1 MKINWKLRL
10 KNKTVLAGIVS
21 AILLFIKQ
29 LTELFG
35 IDIGNQL
42 EQVSGVIGSVL
53 ALLTGLG
60 GLLDPTTKGA
70 SDSGISKTY
79 DKPRNE
85 YVDPVEYQKNET
97 NLKEQVGIMTPE
109 VYDTSEP
116 FTDDTDEV
124 TFDVADYE
132 YDEELPLGASRY
144 NDDEVLKV
152 SDEDDSKSN

>member
-60 GLLDPTTKGA
+60 VLVDPTTKGA

-85 YVDPVEYQKNET
+85 YIDPVEYQKNEV
-97 NLKEQVGIMTPE
+97 NLKEQVGIMNPQ

-116 FTDDTDEV
+116 FTDDSDEV
-124 TFDVADYE
+124 TFDVAEYE
-132 YDEELPLGASRY
+132 DDEELMRGESKFH
-144 NDDEVLKV
+144 DDEVLGLDKEV
-152 SDEDDSKSN
+152 K

>member
-35 IDIGNQL
+35 IDIGSQL

-60 GLLDPTTKGA
+60 VLVDPTTQGA

-79 DKPRNE
+79 TKPRNE
-85 YVDPVEYQKNET
+85 NVDPVEYQKNEV
-97 NLKEQVGIMTPE
+97 NLKEQVGIMNPQ

-116 FTDDTDEV
+116 FTDDSDEV
-124 TFDVADYE
+124 TFDVAEYE
-132 YDEELPLGASRY
+132 DDEELMRGESKFH
-144 NDDEVLKV
+144 DDEVLGLDKEV
-152 SDEDDSKSN
+152 K

>member
-60 GLLDPTTKGA
+60 VLVDPTTKGT

-79 DKPRNE
+79 IRPRNE
-85 YVDPVEYQKNET
+85 NIDPVEYQKEEA
-97 NLKEQVGIMTPE
+97 NLKVQVGIMTPQ

-116 FTDDTDEV
+116 FTDDSDEV

-132 YDEELPLGASRY
+132 DDEELMRGESKFH
-144 NDDEVLKV
+144 DDEVLGLDK
-152 SDEDDSKSN
+152 EAK

>member
-42 EQVSGVIGSVL
+42 EQISGVLGSIL

-60 GLLDPTTKGA
+60 VLVDPTTQGA

-79 DKPRNE
+79 TKPRNE
-85 YVDPVEYQKNET
+85 NVDPVEYQKNEV
-97 NLKEQVGIMTPE
+97 NLKEQVGIMNPQ

-116 FTDDTDEV
+116 FTDDSDEV
-124 TFDVADYE
+124 TFDVAEYE
-132 YDEELPLGASRY
+132 DDEELMRGESKFH
-144 NDDEVLKV
+144 DDEVLGLDKEV
-152 SDEDDSKSN
+152 K

>member
-60 GLLDPTTKGA
+60 VLVDPTTKGA

-79 DKPRNE
+79 TKPRNE
-85 YVDPVEYQKNET
+85 NTDPVEYQTNEA
-97 NLKEQVGIMTPE
+97 NLKEQVGILNPQ

-116 FTDDTDEV
+116 FTDDSDEV
-124 TFDVADYE
+124 TFDVAEYE
-132 YDEELPLGASRY
+132 GDEELMRGESKFH
-144 NDDEVLKV
+144 DDEVLGLDK
-152 SDEDDSKSN
+152 EAK

>member
-60 GLLDPTTKGA
+60 VLVDPTTQGA

-79 DKPRNE
+79 TKPRNE
-85 YVDPVEYQKNET
+85 NIDPVEYQKEEVQNEQWVDEFAEEVEEIEGLREIQDDDIIRNNFDSDINNSGVMLDT
-97 NLKEQVGIMTPE
+97 NQQVEGVVE
-109 VYDTSEP
+109 
-116 FTDDTDEV
+116 
-124 TFDVADYE
+124 
-132 YDEELPLGASRY
+132 
-144 NDDEVLKV
+144 DDENTSTDK
-152 SDEDDSKSN
+152 

>member
-60 GLLDPTTKGA
+60 VLVDPTTQGA

-85 YVDPVEYQKNET
+85 YVDPVEYQKEEVQNEQWVDEFAEEVEEIEGLREIQDDDIIRNNFDSDINNSGVMLDT
-97 NLKEQVGIMTPE
+97 NQQVEGVVE
-109 VYDTSEP
+109 
-116 FTDDTDEV
+116 
-124 TFDVADYE
+124 
-132 YDEELPLGASRY
+132 
-144 NDDEVLKV
+144 DDENTSTDK
-152 SDEDDSKSN
+152 